1 MFYSFIQAPTVVIL
15 FMVGNSQ
22 TELNTE
28 KENQNT
34 VSDTKHQWMAALQ
47 LVENKE
53 LYIAWGEIWII
64 LVIRHFSFPNFF
76 LSKQWLSAS
85 KISRGFLCV

>member
-15 FMVGNSQ
+15 FMVGNRQ

-34 VSDTKHQWMAALQ
+34 VSDTKHQ
-47 LVENKE
+47 
-53 LYIAWGEIWII
+53 
-64 LVIRHFSFPNFF
+64 
-76 LSKQWLSAS
+76 
-85 KISRGFLCV
+85 